1 MALFASSRPILLCRE
16 FELFFAIN
24 SNLFASSFAWP
35 SALANSL
42 AFSTVIGGF
51 GGGTLARS
59 DDPSRRLSLVE
70 GAGGACIG
78 VRGVDLVV
86 ADGLTTVDD
95 LAIDADVDVDVAFAV
110 ADGLGVVVELRTIL
124 SRIAS

>member
-1 MALFASSRPILLCRE
+1 M
-16 FELFFAIN
+16 
-24 SNLFASSFAWP
+24 
-35 SALANSL
+35 
-42 AFSTVIGGF
+42 IGGF

-70 GAGGACIG
+70 GAGGVGIG

-86 ADGLTTVDD
+86 TDGLTAVDD
-95 LAIDADVDVDVAFAV
+95 LAADADVDVDAALTVAG
-110 ADGLGVVVELRTIL
+110 GLGVVAELRAIL

>member
-16 FELFFAIN
+16 FELFFAID
-24 SNLFASSFAWP
+24 SNLFASSFAWA

-70 GAGGACIG
+70 GAGCVGIG

-86 ADGLTTVDD
+86 TDGLTAVDD
-95 LAIDADVDVDVAFAV
+95 LVADADVDVDAALTV
-110 ADGLGVVVELRTIL
+110 ADGLGVVAELRAIL
-124 SRIAS
+124 SLIAS

>member
-24 SNLFASSFAWP
+24 SNLFASSFALA
-35 SALANSL
+35 SALENSL
-42 AFSTVIGGF
+42 AFSAVIEGF

-59 DDPSRRLSLVE
+59 IDPCRRLSFVE
-70 GAGGACIG
+70 GASIG
-78 VRGVDLVV
+78 VRDDDVV
-86 ADGLTTVDD
+86 FAVGLTAVDD
-95 LAIDADVDVDVAFAV
+95 LAVDADVDVDVAV
-110 ADGLGVVVELRTIL
+110 ADGLGVVVKLRAIL